1 MFKDGTCSEW
11 GAWLGTG
18 KGGLMWSEAS
28 GEERMGMGV
37 QALTWGQRWG
47 RGSLP
52 GSQGEAPP
60 W

>member
-1 MFKDGTCSEW
+1 
-11 GAWLGTG
+11 
-18 KGGLMWSEAS
+18 MWSEAS